1 MKYQEKIAEWYQLY
15 LQHVRDVSLETHVK
29 NEEKYKFEAVQ
40 NFQSKFDINATD
52 LAGNIEESIINNNLA
67 IGAMYFPRKMLIA
80 YAQDFPEDTRNAL
93 KNLFDESKDVASRL
107 NEAEQDFLAINE
119 MRNSQLGH
127 ASHHTY
133 MGLRFLSLL
142 LGFRYPEKYNP
153 LKPAEWK
160 VFARF
165 VNPDFSIPQRTPP
178 GKQYEMYAE
187 YIELLRDYIKSRK
200 EADEIR
206 KKMVEGLEFQDEEF
220 RWMAQNIIFVT
231 SHKVANT
238 RAKEAQVDERQDIIA
253 DEDDRE
259 KTENINSEEYGT
271 GFMPLEQHLE
281 EYMVKNWDNI
291 DFGLDLSIYIEDDGT
306 PGQQY
311 ATDVGVIDILA
322 KDKNGNFIVIEL
334 KRAEYGFKV
343 VGQILNYIGWVKKN
357 LASEGQKVYGLIIVG
372 KANKTLLS
380 AVEPVSDLVFV
391 KEYRIKMHLEN
402 VSSDEENNSIQP
414 RL

>member
-1 MKYQEKIAEWYQLY
+1 MNRERIAEWFQLY
-15 LQHVRDVSLETHVK
+15 LQHVRDVSLDVHIKKDER
-29 NEEKYKFEAVQ
+29 YKFEAVQ
-40 NFQSKFDINATD
+40 NFQSKFDIDAVD
-52 LAGNIEESIINNNLA
+52 LAGNIEEAIINNNLA

-80 YAQDFPEDTRNAL
+80 FAQDFPEETRSAL
-93 KNLFDESKDVASRL
+93 KDLFDESKDVSSRL
-107 NEAEQDFLAINE
+107 NKAERDFLAINE
-119 MRNSQLGH
+119 MRNNQPGH

-142 LGFRYPEKYNP
+142 LGFRFPEKHNP

-165 VNPDFSIPQRTPP
+165 VNPKFSIPHRTPP

-187 YIELLRDYIKSRK
+187 YIEPLREYIKSRK

-206 KKMVEGLEFQDEEF
+206 EKMVEGLEFQDEEF
-220 RWMAQNIIFVT
+220 RWMAQDIIFVT
-231 SHKVANT
+231 SHRVANT
-238 RAKEAQVDERQDIIA
+238 RAKEVQVDERQGSK
-253 DEDDRE
+253 EDKDSRE
-259 KTENINSEEYGT
+259 EAEDNGLEEYGT

-281 EYMVKNWDNI
+281 EYVVKNWDNI
-291 DFGLDLSIYIEDDGT
+291 DFGRDLSMYIEDDGT

-311 ATDVGVIDILA
+311 VTDVGVIDILA
-322 KDKNGNFIVIEL
+322 KDKNDNFIVIEL
-334 KRAEYGFKV
+334 KRAESGFKV

-357 LASEGQKVYGLIIVG
+357 LADENQKVYGLIIVG

-402 VSSDEENNSIQP
+402 ASSTREK
-414 RL
+414 